1 MKGINQDAIIADEIR
16 LLIDEGIYKQ
26 GDKLPSELELCK
38 KYNVQ
43 KMTIRSSMQ
52 ILKDEGI
59 IWAKKN
65 SGYYVGRKR
74 IKRNI
79 SFFSSTKDLL
89 DKNGY
94 SFDVEIAE
102 ITKIKTNKELF
113 EKTGIYIGQDL
124 FLIKR
129 VRKIEDKKAMIE
141 KSFLIADYFPG
152 LDKLEFIN
160 DSLYE
165 TIKQYYGIQIDRSE
179 SELRVVEATKEESDL
194 LEIEEKSPVVK
205 EYSFN
210 YDFENRLFEYSIN
223 TMLIDLYYF
232 ER

>member
-65 SGYYVGRKR
+65 SGHYVGRKR

-102 ITKIKTNKELF
+102 IIKIKANKELF

-179 SELRVVEATKEESDL
+179 SELRVVEAAKEESDL
-194 LEIEEKSPVVK
+194 LEIEKKSPVVK

>member
-65 SGYYVGRKR
+65 SGHYVGRKR

-102 ITKIKTNKELF
+102 ITKIKANKELF

-160 DSLYE
+160 DS
-165 TIKQYYGIQIDRSE
+165 T
-179 SELRVVEATKEESDL
+179 L
-194 LEIEEKSPVVK
+194 LCYISK
-205 EYSFN
+205 
-210 YDFENRLFEYSIN
+210 
-223 TMLIDLYYF
+223 
-232 ER
+232 

>member
-65 SGYYVGRKR
+65 SGHYVGRKR

>member
-65 SGYYVGRKR
+65 SGHYVGRKR

-194 LEIEEKSPVVK
+194 LEIEEKSP
-205 EYSFN
+205 
-210 YDFENRLFEYSIN
+210 
-223 TMLIDLYYF
+223 
-232 ER
+232 

>member
-65 SGYYVGRKR
+65 SGHYVGRKR

-102 ITKIKTNKELF
+102 ITKIKANKELL

-141 KSFLIADYFPG
+141 KSFLIADYFSE

-194 LEIEEKSPVVK
+194 LEIEKKSPVVK

>member
-1 MKGINQDAIIADEIR
+1 MKGINQVAIIEDEIR

-65 SGYYVGRKR
+65 SGHYVGRKR